1 MKSLFFLILPFL
13 FTATVFSQVDF
24 DQYATLQ
31 SKGVIPS
38 DFSDQTFEKIEEGM
52 AERRTEIGS
61 EYEQRQFLEN
71 TGYAIDEL
79 LHSGLVVYGDEVSD
93 YVSSIA
99 DKLLKGNPDLRSKL
113 RFYTLKL
120 NATNAFSTDQ
130 GIIFV
135 TTGLISQLS
144 SEAQLAFILA
154 HEISHYTEKHVV
166 ETFTWKKNNRYG
178 RDWVDRMSVYS
189 KDKEF
194 SADNLAVDMY
204 REAGYAKEEMVST
217 FDVLLYSYL
226 PFDEVAIDLDYFAT
240 DKMYLPE
247 FLFPS
252 KAYEIKADPEEDDSD
267 SSHPNVAKRKV
278 AVEKR
283 ISEIKKPWGT
293 TVNSEGD
300 ARFYELRNIARFET
314 VRTSV
319 MEANFGNALYSIY
332 LLEREFPTSRFLQ
345 RMKMHTWLGLYQY
358 ESKSRVS
365 NTIKRDKELEGE
377 SAPVHYFVR
386 KLNRSSL
393 TTIALRN
400 IYDIQRL
407 HPEDI
412 EMRAIYNYSLRLL
425 AQDEKFDLDDY
436 STMTFSQYS
445 DSVEAKLQATASD
458 TIAQSDSVVA
468 PPEPKKSK
476 YDRIKKNNSPNTIE
490 ESVDSLK
497 YYYYGLSD
505 LLADSSFREDFLKA
519 APEVKE
525 EPETAQNDANVI
537 IQNRSTMYRQR
548 AYDELKIGS
557 NNLIVVEPRVIDYGR
572 AGIDLVKSERLEG
585 IFAEAINDAANMAG
599 TEIHSVDKR
608 NLNTDTY
615 NSRSTLFGFLSQ
627 LVEDN
632 DIVPFP
638 MDYLEL
644 KGIAD
649 QNGTSDVM
657 FTMVDHTYQADINAW
672 GVALSAF
679 IWPTFPFTATIYIPI
694 KLMTGNQTNLTV
706 LILDLESGELKTG
719 SVFNFHE
726 RVSKYNI
733 GSRMYSLFKH
743 ISSAQ

>member
-1 MKSLFFLILPFL
+1 MKSLFTFLLPFII
-13 FTATVFSQVDF
+13 TSTVFSQVNF

-31 SKGVIPS
+31 SKGAIPS
-38 DFSDQTFEKIEEGM
+38 DFSDQTFQKIEEGM

-61 EYEQRQFLEN
+61 EYDQRQFLEN

-79 LHSGLVVYGDEVSD
+79 LHSGLVVYGDDVSN

-154 HEISHYTEKHVV
+154 HEISHYTEQHVV
-166 ETFTWKKNNRYG
+166 ETFAWKKNNRYG

-240 DKMYLPE
+240 DKLFLPE

-252 KAYEIKADPEEDDSD
+252 KEYEIKADPDEDDSE
-267 SSHPNVAKRKV
+267 SSHPNVSKRKV

-283 ISEIKKPWGT
+283 ISEITKPWGT
-293 TVNSEGD
+293 IVNSEGD
-300 ARFYELRNIARFET
+300 ERFYEIRNIARFET

-332 LLEREFPTSRFLQ
+332 LLEREFPTSTFLQ
-345 RMKMHTWLGLYQY
+345 RMKIHTWLGLYQY
-358 ESKSRVS
+358 ESHSSVS
-365 NTIKRDKELEGE
+365 NTIKRDKQLEGE

-400 IYDIQRL
+400 IYDIHKS

-412 EMRAIYNYSLRLL
+412 EMGAIYNYALRLL
-425 AQDEKFDLDDY
+425 AEDEKFTLDDY
-436 STMTFSQYS
+436 STMTFQQYA
-445 DSVEAKLQATASD
+445 DSVEAKLQIAASD
-458 TIAQSDSVVA
+458 TVAKTDTVVA
-468 PPEPKKSK
+468 PKEPKKSK
-476 YDRIKKNNSPNTIE
+476 YDRIKKNSSPNTIE

-497 YYYYGLSD
+497 YYLYGLSD

-519 APEVKE
+519 APDVKE
-525 EPETAQNDANVI
+525 EMTTYQDANVVV
-537 IQNRSTMYRQR
+537 QNRTATYRQR

-557 NNLIVVEPRVIDYGR
+557 DNLIVVEPRVIDYGR
-572 AGIDLVKSERLEG
+572 TGIDLVKSERLEG
-585 IFAEAINDAANMAG
+585 IFAEAINDAAEMAG

-608 NLNTDTY
+608 NLTTQTY

-627 LVEDN
+627 LVEDD
-632 DIVPFP
+632 DIMPFP
-638 MDYLEL
+638 MDYMDL
-644 KGIAD
+644 KAIAD
-649 QNGTSDVM
+649 QNGTSNVM

-672 GVALSAF
+672 GVALSAL

-726 RVSKYNI
+726 RVSKHNI
-733 GSRMYSLFKH
+733 GSRMYSLFMH